1 MGLFFIK
8 KIWLFVFLNLSI
20 TYFLMA
26 EHSQEKI
33 NKVKKLLELFEIPD
47 NDDNEFFFKDLL
59 RLSEASLIKI
69 IFEIEKKKLSK
80 LTQFILDT

>member
-1 MGLFFIK
+1 
-8 KIWLFVFLNLSI
+8 
-20 TYFLMA
+20 MA